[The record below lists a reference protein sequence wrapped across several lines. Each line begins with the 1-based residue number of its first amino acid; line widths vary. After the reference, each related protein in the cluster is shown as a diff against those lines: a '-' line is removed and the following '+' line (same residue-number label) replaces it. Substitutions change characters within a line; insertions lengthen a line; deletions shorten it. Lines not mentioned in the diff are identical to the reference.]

1 MQVPRYYYSLNR
13 SVLRHVTLRSAYRY
27 GSNRIIRVM
36 DDRTATS
43 AHGSKRPQSSR
54 AAPQSSRAAK
64 KDRLRLI
71 RELVASQPVA
81 SQHELVDILARRGH
95 DVTQATVSR
104 DIAELGL
111 VKIAHNGRPVYA
123 SPDDLAPAPPLAS
136 DARLRRVLADYPVNV
151 GRSGLTLL
159 LVSQAGTAGAIGQ
172 AIDESTLDESWSC
185 PSSPPELW

>member
-1 MQVPRYYYSLNR
+1 
-13 SVLRHVTLRSAYRY
+13 
-27 GSNRIIRVM
+27 M

-43 AHGSKRPQSSR
+43 AHGSRRPQSSR

-71 RELVASQPVA
+71 RELVASQAVA
-81 SQHELVDILARRGH
+81 SQHELVDILAMRGY

-123 SPDDLAPAPPLAS
+123 SPDDLAPAPSLAS

-159 LVSQAGTAGAIGQ
+159 LVSEAGTAGAIGQ
-172 AIDESTLDESWSC
+172 AIDESTLDEQEGTLAGDNTILVLFADEARLGAWLVRFEALL
-185 PSSPPELW
+185 PAVPVMEYTR